1 MKKLLSFGAL
11 ALVAILGLAS
21 CGGGGNTI
29 TDPDGGGGSPEA
41 AVVQVVSSATQ
52 LNSDVSNA
60 ESVEITAVVKD
71 ANNVLLPDAP
81 VTFSATNNGSLAVA
95 SATTDE
101 NGRATARLSNGS
113 DLSLRTITV
122 GVTSGTASG
131 TVSVAVVNTAV
142 TINCPA
148 ETLSLGA
155 TDTCNVIVKDSKGA
169 GIAGVPVAVVS
180 SSGNTLSS
188 ASLTTGV
195 GGGVSLTLTAT
206 QAGADNITASALGAQ
221 GVDTVTVPG
230 VAGNNFTITTPAS
243 DGANVPLGTSQQI
256 TATWTVSGV
265 PQNGQTIT
273 FTSTRGTLSS
283 ATATTVGG
291 QASVTVSS
299 TTAGIATITASTPT
313 GLQATRQL
321 EFVATQPATVDLQAE
336 PFTVRTSA
344 QSQLTAVV
352 RDAIGNLVKNQVVSF
367 QIVTDPTGGSLAV
380 AQGTTDSQG
389 RVVSAYTAGL
399 VSSAVNGVRIRA
411 TVLGTSPVV
420 SDDVTLTV
428 AGQALAISL
437 GTGNELFEPTSATFA
452 KEWVIFVTD
461 ADGNAVPNKPV
472 QVSIRSVNYRKG
484 ELVLGS
490 CGGDDCWVKARPP
503 LTPAE
508 GAEQICVDEDAGVGP
523 DATGALNG
531 ILDSIDLDDS
541 GTIEPNETEDFNGS
555 GLLEAGNI
563 ALVAAVPA
571 NAPSN
576 NPCGSAGSQG
586 QAATVTT
593 GNAGTARVCVFYPQN
608 YNLWLD
614 VRIAAK
620 ASVAG
625 TEFSKSQ
632 TFQLDALATDIN
644 NTDASPPGQVSPF
657 GLGTCDVPPPP

>member
-11 ALVAILGLAS
+11 ALVATLGLAS

-29 TDPDGGGGSPEA
+29 TDPDGGGGTSEA
-41 AVVQVVSSATQ
+41 AVVQVVSSSTQ

-60 ESVEITAVVKD
+60 ETVEITAIVKD
-71 ANNVLLPDAP
+71 ANNVLLADAP
-81 VTFSATNNGSLAVA
+81 VTFGATNNGSLAVTA
-95 SATTDE
+95 ATTDQS
-101 NGRATARLSNGS
+101 GRATARLSNGN
-113 DLSLRTITV
+113 DLSLRTISV
-122 GVTSGTASG
+122 GVTSGSASG
-131 TVSVAVVNTAV
+131 AVVVAVVNTAITV
-142 TINCPA
+142 NCPA

-155 TDTCNVIVKDSKGA
+155 SDTCNIIVKDSKGA

-188 ASLTTGV
+188 ANLTTGV
-195 GGGVSLTLTAT
+195 GGGVAVTLTAT
-206 QAGADNITASALGAQ
+206 QAGPDTITASSLGAT

-230 VAGNNFTITTPAS
+230 VAGNNFSVTTPAA
-243 DGANVPLGTSQQI
+243 DGTNVPLGTSQQI
-256 TATWTVSGV
+256 TATWTVGGA

-283 ATATTVGG
+283 ATATVVGG

-299 TTAGIATITASTPT
+299 TTAGVATVTASTPT

-321 EFVATQPATVDLQAE
+321 EFVATQPATIDLQAE
-336 PFTVRTSA
+336 PFTVRTSSQA
-344 QSQLTAVV
+344 QLTAVV
-352 RDAIGNLVKNQVVSF
+352 RDAIGNLVKNQIVSF
-367 QIVTDPTGGSLAV
+367 QIVLDPTGGSIAV

-399 VSSAVNGVRIRA
+399 ASSAVNGVQIRA
-411 TVLGTSPVV
+411 TVLGTSPAV
-420 SDDVTLTV
+420 SDDVSLTV

-461 ADGNAVPNKPV
+461 ADGNAVANKPV

-484 ELVLGS
+484 LLVVGN
-490 CGGDDCWVKARPP
+490 CGGDDCWVKAGPP
-503 LTPAE
+503 LTPAQ
-508 GAEQICVDEDAGVGP
+508 GAEQACTDEDSGIGP
-523 DATGALNG
+523 NATGALNG
-531 ILDSIDLDDS
+531 ILDTIDLDSS
-541 GTIEPNETEDFNGS
+541 GTIEPNETEDFNNS

-563 ALVAAVPA
+563 ALVAAVPS

-576 NPCGSAGSQG
+576 NPCSSAGSQG

-593 GNAGTARVCVFYPQN
+593 GNSGTARVCVFYPQN

-614 VRIAAK
+614 VRIAAR

-632 TFQLDALATDIN
+632 TFELEALADDLN
-644 NTDASPPGQVSPF
+644 DTDASPPGRVSPF